1 MEILNEALD
10 MTKQKKDS
18 TIIIEINTLYSGT
31 NYNGR
36 YKWVRCKIESTH
48 PVYSEINIL
57 YNSLRNSRNKAA
69 ALLSLICYQK
79 SGLYN
84 NMNAVQALNA
94 IERATGVDFSTW
106 ISNTTNN
113 TTDET
118 SDEQNDIEDTPKEV
132 PAQKTAKELCIEAM
146 QKLIN
151 FFSEFQFTPSFRFV
165 NTLTHTILTQTD
177 KVKNYIHNYF
187 ALLDSPY
194 VKEISEKV
202 KSAEFDTIIDTIK
215 TNATPST
222 TINKRI
228 KIYYG
233 SAGTGKT
240 TLAQT
245 ETDNRCIVCN
255 NSMLPADLM
264 EDFCFENGH
273 PSFNPSLLWD
283 CMEKGLPVVLDEINL
298 LPFDSLRFLQGIVD
312 GKTEFYYKN
321 RAVHI
326 ANGFQ
331 IIGTMNLTLNGMVYG
346 LPEPLVDRCSQIQEF
361 KLTAEQLYNAVA

>member
-1 MEILNEALD
+1 MDILKDALVV
-10 MTKQKKDS
+10 TKQKS
-18 TIIIEINTLYSGT
+18 GTIVVNINTRYSGT
-31 NYNGR
+31 NYGGQVNWLNFG
-36 YKWVRCKIESTH
+36 VSTTNAH
-48 PVYSEINIL
+48 YSEFLSL
-57 YNSLRNSRNKAA
+57 YNVLRNSIKRADK
-69 ALLSLICYQK
+69 LFMYIKYQK

-84 NMNAVQALNA
+84 NMNMVQALN
-94 IERATGVDFSTW
+94 ELENLSGVDFSNWVSIPAT
-106 ISNTTNN
+106 NTAT
-113 TTDET
+113 ET
-118 SDEQNDIEDTPKEV
+118 SDEQNDTEDTPEEV
-132 PAQKTAKELCIEAM
+132 PVQKTAKELCIEAM

-151 FFSEFQFTPSFRFV
+151 FFSEFQFAPSFRFV

-177 KVKNYIHNYF
+177 EVKNYIHNYF

-194 VKEISEKV
+194 VKEISEKI
-202 KSAEFDTIIDTIK
+202 KSAEFGTIIDTIK
-215 TNATPST
+215 ANATPSA

-326 ANGFQ
+326 ADGFQ